1 MVYCLFRMGRR
12 GYVMS
17 ESSHLVQTLIGKGE
31 EIAYIP
37 KLVDG
42 SLRGSY
48 NDIYDIRYKIQTKS
62 S

>member
-1 MVYCLFRMGRR
+1 MGRR